1 MNKILEKRSLSEN
14 VSLIK
19 FEARDISKNAL
30 PGQFVILRV
39 DEKGERIPFTIAEY
53 DRVNGTISV
62 IYQVVGVSTKK
73 LDQKEVNDYIQDV
86 VGPLGKPTNI
96 KGAKKAIVVGGG
108 VGCAISYP
116 VAKEMHDAGVDVTSI
131 IGFRT
136 KDLIILEKEIESIS
150 NHFYV
155 TTDDGSKGIKGF
167 VTNVVEDLL
176 KKDEYD
182 LVICIGPLVMMK
194 FVSLVTKK
202 YNTKTIVSMNSIMI
216 DGTGMCGSC
225 RVTVGGK
232 TKFACKDGPDFDGH
246 QVDFDEVIQRNSI
259 YKPQEKAGY
268 KKTCNLFKGIK

>member
-1 MNKILEKRSLSEN
+1 MNKIIEKRSLSEN
-14 VSLIK
+14 VCLIK

-39 DEKGERIPFTIAEY
+39 GENGERIPFTISEY
-53 DRVNGTISV
+53 DRVNGTISI
-62 IYQVVGVSTKK
+62 IYQVVGASTKK
-73 LDQKEVNDYIQDV
+73 LDQLKVNDYILDV
-86 VGPLGKPTNI
+86 VGPLGRPTNI

-116 VAKEMHDAGVDVTSI
+116 VAKEMHDSGIDVTSI

-176 KKDEYD
+176 KKDKYD
-182 LVICIGPLVMMK
+182 LVICIGPLLMMK

-225 RVTVGGK
+225 RVTVGGQ

-259 YKPQEKAGY
+259 YKTQEKEGY